1 LGRGRLPS
9 WSVRLRLT
17 LLYGALF
24 LVMGALLL
32 AITYELVAGSVPGN
46 VSGLVALSIR
56 APKPRSL
63 VVTKSNGAL
72 YLSPHARAA
81 PSPAQAVVG
90 PPDAPVGGP
99 GFAKLQRLANGL
111 RGQARVTIQQQRSD
125 ELGALLTR
133 SGIALGIM
141 ALVSIGLGW
150 LMAGRALRPVRTMN
164 ARARGITEH
173 NLHERLAL
181 EGPADELKELGDTFD
196 GLLSR
201 LEGAFESQRRFV
213 ANASHELRTPITV
226 QRTLVEVA
234 LGDPNATEASLRAAC
249 ERVIAVGEQ
258 QERLIASLLT
268 LARSQ
273 RGIETQQR
281 LDLDQV
287 VREVLHCVQAG
298 DVRIEARLEPAPTTG
313 DPALVERLVAN
324 LVDNA
329 LHYNRPRGWIR
340 ASTGLW
346 NGRATL
352 EVSNA
357 GPAVA
362 ADEVELLFEPFRRQ
376 AGERTLS
383 PGRQP
388 ARQGLGLGLSIVR
401 AIADAHGAELTA
413 TSGAQ
418 GGLRVRVSFPAA
430 APEVREPADGT
441 EPFAGGVGLMV

>member
-1 LGRGRLPS
+1 
-9 WSVRLRLT
+9 
-17 LLYGALF
+17 
-24 LVMGALLL
+24 
-32 AITYELVAGSVPGN
+32 
-46 VSGLVALSIR
+46 
-56 APKPRSL
+56 
-63 VVTKSNGAL
+63 
-72 YLSPHARAA
+72 
-81 PSPAQAVVG
+81 
-90 PPDAPVGGP
+90 VGGP